1 MMTDAALLERIF
13 TLTRGDLETAT
24 FPVPDPRA
32 LLSESETVRIRR
44 VTQFWRQGD
53 TNTDSLLHHTA
64 ALLSAFHAQNSHCAL
79 ILRGATSKVECWIGA
94 QTGQFSKTAVGAIVR
109 GVLPDARI
117 DVTSS
122 LFDTEHR
129 YPFGTVFTGTPLL
142 RTAGERLLD
151 QIEVPLRA
159 LVGREWMFVVYAVP
173 RPVALVAQ
181 NINQIAHEI
190 RDVRSTLLLND
201 SPLGGDNRIAQRY
214 VELLEFKLRR
224 FELGRTQGMWD
235 SQIAFLADTPITL
248 SVGRG
253 LLQSAFSGDETGA
266 QGLRASRCSPTA
278 TAAPPLEPIT
288 TRELA
293 ILARIPQEEY
303 PGYEVVEH
311 TRYGVDVND
320 SLGSVRDLFIGDVLD
335 RGYETGNALRIRSA
349 DLTKHAL
356 ITGVTGSG
364 KTTSCISLLK
374 QVWNGGRGTPFLVIE
389 SAKSEYRNLVRF
401 GEFDG
406 LRIFTVAD
414 ETIAPLRMNPF
425 EVPHGV
431 LIQTHIDYVKSL
443 FSAAFVLYPPMPYVL
458 EQSIQEIYEDR
469 GWDLA
474 RNDNRRGVSNRA
486 YPRLADLS
494 RKITDVVD
502 RMGYDTRITMDIKA
516 GLLARV
522 NQLRLGGGKGLMLDC
537 RTSTPAAELFDAPCV
552 LELKSL
558 VSDDEKAF
566 LIGLLLI
573 RLHEHCETTRVGAR
587 GLRHVTVIEEAH
599 RLLRNTSME
608 QGTESANPRG
618 RAIEVF
624 TNILSEIRAYG
635 EAIVIAEQIPS
646 KLTPDAIKN
655 TGTKIVHRLLA
666 EDDRVLVGQAMN
678 LDAQQMRGVARL
690 QTGEA
695 VVFTEDLQKAVL
707 LRMARDSDVVEPASD
722 REVATRMA
730 ARRVTHGDCVAC
742 ARSGQARSDHRIRTD
757 FADVSTAFRRFANA
771 ARFVPNDAAPY
782 FEAVVRALRLHK
794 VPAESISCAIG
805 ALAEDECESRGSLAD
820 WSFEDVDNAIQALLD
835 DCDAIKLGTQVG
847 SSFATVSAR
856 LHAAGQ
862 PPYSGCIVCRRVCA
876 YRFDALSAVSSE
888 PEFEAA
894 FMDKKV
900 SFRQLARLCTAAV
913 SPVMPREGTATHEGA
928 LCFSVMQLNR
938 MQLSATNQVAAAR
951 RIARSLGLE

>member
-1 MMTDAALLERIF
+1 MMTDATLLERIF

-44 VTQFWRQGD
+44 VTQFWRQGE
-53 TNTDSLLHHTA
+53 TSTDALLHHTA
-64 ALLSAFHAQNSHCAL
+64 ALLSAFHAQDSHCAFV
-79 ILRGATSKVECWIGA
+79 LRGSASRVECWVGA
-94 QTGQFSKTAVGAIVR
+94 QSGQFNKPSVGAVVR

-117 DVTSS
+117 DVTTS
-122 LFDTEHR
+122 LFDTEYR
-129 YPFGTVFTGTPLL
+129 YPYGSVFTGAPLL
-142 RTAGERLLD
+142 RTAGERLFD

-159 LVGREWMFVVYAVP
+159 LVGRNWMFVVRAVP
-173 RPVALVAQ
+173 RPVAIVAQ
-181 NINQIAHEI
+181 NINQLSHEI

-214 VELLEFKLRR
+214 AELLELKLQR

-235 SQIAFLADTPITL
+235 AQIAFLADTPITL
-248 SVGRG
+248 NVGRG
-253 LLQSAFSGDETGA
+253 LFQSAFSGDETGS
-266 QGLRASRCSPTA
+266 QGLRACRCSPTA

-293 ILARIPQEEY
+293 ILTRVPQEEY

-311 TRYGVDVND
+311 TRYGVDVD
-320 SLGSVRDLFIGDVLD
+320 DGLASERDLFIGDVLD
-335 RGYETGNALRIRSA
+335 RGQDTGNSLRIRSA
-349 DLTKHAL
+349 DLTKHVL

-374 QVWNGGRGTPFLVIE
+374 QVWNGGRGVPFLVIE
-389 SAKSEYRNLVRF
+389 SAKSEYRNLMRSP
-401 GEFDG
+401 ELDG
-406 LRIFTVAD
+406 LRVYTVAD

-425 EVPHGV
+425 EVPEGV

-474 RNDNRRGVSNRA
+474 RNDNRRGRSKRS

-494 RKITDVVD
+494 RKIAHVVD

-537 RTSTPAAELFDAPCV
+537 RTSTPATELFASPCI
-552 LELKSL
+552 LELKNL

-573 RLHEHCETTRVGAR
+573 RLHEHCETTRAGGR

-599 RLLRNTSME
+599 RLLRNTSIE
-608 QGTESANPRG
+608 QGAESANPRG

-635 EAIVIAEQIPS
+635 EAIVIAEQIPA
-646 KLTPDAIKN
+646 KLTPDAVKN

-666 EDDRVLVGQAMN
+666 EDDRELVGQAMN
-678 LDAQQMRGVARL
+678 LDVQQMRGVARL

-707 LRMARDSDVVEPASD
+707 LRMARDAVAIEPVSD
-722 REVATRMA
+722 REVESRMA
-730 ARRVTHGDCVAC
+730 AKRATHNECVAS
-742 ARSGQARSDHRIRTD
+742 ARNGHACSDHRIRID
-757 FADVSTAFRRFANA
+757 FADVSSAFRRFVNA
-771 ARFVPNDAAPY
+771 ARLAPTNAGPY
-782 FEAVVRALRLHK
+782 LEAVVRALRLHK
-794 VPAESISCAIG
+794 VPAESIPCAIG
-805 ALAEDECESRGSLAD
+805 TLAEDECESRGSLAD
-820 WSFEDVDNAIQALLD
+820 WSFDEVDRSIHALLD
-835 DCDAIKLGTQVG
+835 DCDAIESGAQAGGRFADVG
-847 SSFATVSAR
+847 AR
-856 LHAAGQ
+856 LYSAVQ
-862 PPYSGCIVCRRVCA
+862 PAYAGCIACPRVCW
-876 YRFDALSAVSSE
+876 YRFDAFSGVSSE
-888 PEFEAA
+888 PEFGSA

-900 SFRQLARLCTAAV
+900 SFQQLARLSIAAV
-913 SPVMPREGTATHEGA
+913 SPVMPREGSAGHEAA
-928 LCFSVMQLNR
+928 LCFSVMQLDR
-938 MQLSATNQVAAAR
+938 LQLSATNQIAAAR
-951 RIARSLGLE
+951 RIARSLGVE